1 MWMSIQEPYLLTVR
15 QDDFFPNPR
24 REDENFGTMICFH
37 RRYQLGDEHEYFS
50 SDDLLEE
57 LFINASGGGDKGKQK
72 YDNFV
77 DSFDLHPG
85 TMVKIQAYNRAL
97 MAEIEKS
104 YVVLPVYLL
113 DHSGLS
119 VSTTDFNDPW
129 DSGQT
134 GIIFASL
141 DKIREEYGVKTV
153 TPEIRHKAED
163 LLRGEV
169 EQYDAY
175 LNGECY
181 GYELYKNGE
190 VVDSCWGFTGAFDK
204 ACADIAD
211 YLPDGCRGMIKD
223 LSEVNDAPSVIQT
236 LMKHARIQV
245 AQAENDCKYH
255 NCTKE
260 FDAILNEIQ

>member
-1 MWMSIQEPYLLTVR
+1 MSIQEPYLLTVR
-15 QDDFFPNPR
+15 QDDFFPDPR
-24 REDENFGTMICFH
+24 REDEKFGTMICFH
-37 RRYQLGDEHEYFS
+37 RRYSLGDEHGYKN
-50 SDDLLEE
+50 SDELIKDLY
-57 LFINASGGGDKGKQK
+57 IKAAGGGEQGEQK
-72 YDNFV
+72 YEDLM
-77 DSFDLHPG
+77 DRFDVWPVTLQQ
-85 TMVKIQAYNRAL
+85 IQAKNQEL
-97 MAEIEKS
+97 MSEIEKA

-119 VSTTDFNDPW
+119 VSTHSFNDPW

-134 GIIFASL
+134 GIIFASF
-141 DKIREEYGVKTV
+141 DKIREEYGVENV
-153 TPEIRHKAED
+153 TPEIRSKAED

-181 GYELYKNGE
+181 GYELYKSGE
-190 VVDSCWGFTGAFDK
+190 VMDSCWGFTGAFDK

-236 LMKHARIQV
+236 LMKHARIQA
-245 AQAENDCKYH
+245 AQAEKDH
-255 NCTKE
+255 NREPQQKSLE
-260 FDAILNEIQ
+260 AVLS

>member
-1 MWMSIQEPYLLTVR
+1 MLIVR
-15 QDDFFPNPR
+15 HDDFFPDPR
-24 REDENFGTMICFH
+24 RENENFGTMICFH
-37 RRYQLGDEHEYFS
+37 RRYQLGDEHQYFS

-57 LFINASGGGDKGKQK
+57 MFINAAGGGDKGKQK
-72 YDNFV
+72 YDDFA

-85 TMVKIQAYNRAL
+85 TLAKIQAYNRAL
-97 MAEIEKS
+97 MAEIEKA

-134 GIIFASL
+134 GIIFASF
-141 DKIREEYGVKTV
+141 DKIREEYGVETV
-153 TPEIRHKAED
+153 TPEIRQKAED

-236 LMKHARIQV
+236 LMKHARIQA
-245 AQAENDCKYH
+245 AQAEKDH
-255 NCTKE
+255 NREPQQKSLE
-260 FDAILNEIQ
+260 AVLS

>member
-15 QDDFFPNPR
+15 QDDFFPDPR
-24 REDENFGTMICFH
+24 RENENFGTMICFH
-37 RRYQLGDEHEYFS
+37 RRYQLGDEHQYFS

-57 LFINASGGGDKGKQK
+57 MFINAAGGGDKGKQK
-72 YDNFV
+72 YDDFA

-85 TMVKIQAYNRAL
+85 TLAKIQAYNRAL
-97 MAEIEKS
+97 MAEIEKA
-104 YVVLPVYLL
+104 YVVLPVYLR

-119 VSTTDFNDPW
+119 ISTHSFNDPW

-134 GIIFASL
+134 GIIFASI
-141 DKIREEYGVKTV
+141 DKIREEYGVETI
-153 TPEIRHKAED
+153 TPEIRQKAED

-181 GYELYKNGE
+181 GYELYKSGE

-204 ACADIAD
+204 ACEDIAD

-236 LMKHARIQV
+236 LMKHARIQA
-245 AQAENDCKYH
+245 AQAEKDH
-255 NCTKE
+255 NREPQQKSLE
-260 FDAILNEIQ
+260 AVLS